1 LDEKEKLEFLRNIL
15 NNGINMNFNEELL
28 LKISR
33 KLDKYIV
40 EYLKRNNRIDGKKD
54 DEGELI

>member
-1 LDEKEKLEFLRNIL
+1 MDEKEKLEFLRNIL